1 MRLVIIVFLITLSNS
16 ASAEMSDNRL
26 RVLLNICDAA
36 QISSDLGTVKNIAA
50 QLQNTNPPEHKQLED
65 KYNKCLHAAFG
76 KSEKKPDVNDL
87 IKEVE
92 KTYSQLEDH
101 CRSLL
106 RTVPEIAIVHPICK
120 AVLAKP

>member
-76 KSEKKPDVNDL
+76 KSEKKPDVTDL

-92 KTYSQLEDH
+92 KTYSQLEEH

-106 RTVPEIAIVHPICK
+106 RTCLLYTSPSPRDDT
-120 AVLAKP
+120 

>member
-1 MRLVIIVFLITLSNS
+1 MRLVFIAFLITLSSS
-16 ASAEMSDNRL
+16 AFAEMSNNRL

-36 QISSDLGTVKNIAA
+36 QISSDLGTVKNIGM
-50 QLQNTNPPEHKQLED
+50 QIQNINPPQNKQLED

-76 KSEKKPDVNDL
+76 KLEKKLDVNDL

-92 KTYSQLEDH
+92 KAYSKLEDQ

-120 AVLAKP
+120 SVLTKP

>member
-1 MRLVIIVFLITLSNS
+1 MRLVFIAFLITLSSS
-16 ASAEMSDNRL
+16 AFAEMSNNRL

-36 QISSDLGTVKNIAA
+36 QISSDLGTVKNIGM
-50 QLQNTNPPEHKQLED
+50 QIQNINPPKNKQLED

-76 KSEKKPDVNDL
+76 KLEKKPDVNDL

-92 KTYSQLEDH
+92 KAYSKLEDQ

-120 AVLAKP
+120 SVLTKP

>member
-1 MRLVIIVFLITLSNS
+1 MRLVFIAFLITLSSS
-16 ASAEMSDNRL
+16 AFAEMSNNRL

-36 QISSDLGTVKNIAA
+36 QISSDLGTVKNIGM
-50 QLQNTNPPEHKQLED
+50 QIQNINPPQNKQLED

-76 KSEKKPDVNDL
+76 KLEKKPDVNDL

-92 KTYSQLEDH
+92 KAYSKLEDQ

-106 RTVPEIAIVHPICK
+106 RNVPEIAIVHPICK
-120 AVLAKP
+120 SVLTKP

>member
-76 KSEKKPDVNDL
+76 KSEKKLDVNDL
-87 IKEVE
+87 MNEVE
-92 KTYSQLEDH
+92 KTYLQLEDH
-101 CRSLL
+101 CGSLL
-106 RTVPEIAIVHPICK
+106 RTLPEIAIVHPICK
-120 AVLAKP
+120 SVLTKP